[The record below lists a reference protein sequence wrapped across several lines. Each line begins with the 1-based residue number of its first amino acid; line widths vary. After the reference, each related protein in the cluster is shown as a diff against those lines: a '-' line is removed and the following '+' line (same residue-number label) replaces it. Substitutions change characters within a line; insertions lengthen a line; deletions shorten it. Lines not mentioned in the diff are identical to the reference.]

1 MKKTLI
7 SLAACLLCAVGA
19 FAQDGSWSV
28 NAGTEAMSQ
37 FIWRGTE
44 AALHPTII
52 PTISLDW
59 ENDDCSF
66 ELGQCSITELTG
78 DEYLEMDIW
87 ASFSYKGLSFTFTE
101 FGMGNNLGI
110 GGYEDN
116 AEVSLAYEFPWS
128 VPVSLSWNTFVLGD
142 DFNENGK
149 RAFSSYA
156 ELAVPYEIGDLTL
169 TGIVGAVP
177 FRSDWT
183 YGNETDSFKLTNVTL
198 NATYNLSLDNLEL
211 PVYAQFIRNP
221 MTKSNY
227 YVLGCV
233 LNLCFDL

>member
-1 MKKTLI
+1 MKKALI
-7 SLAACLLCAVGA
+7 SLAFCLLCVAA
-19 FAQDGSWSV
+19 SAQDGAWSV

-52 PTISLDW
+52 PTVTLDW
-59 ENDDCSF
+59 ENEDFSF

-87 ASFSYKGLSFTFTE
+87 ASASYKGLSLTLTE

-110 GGYEDN
+110 GGYDDN
-116 AEVSLAYEFPWS
+116 AELSLEYEFPWS
-128 VPVSLSWNTFVLGD
+128 VPVTLSLNTFVFGD
-142 DFNENGK
+142 DFNEDGN

-156 ELAVPYEIGDLTL
+156 EIAVPYEIGDLTL

-177 FRSDWT
+177 FRSDNT
-183 YGNETDSFKLTNVTL
+183 YGNCEDAFKLTNL
-198 NATYNLSLDNLEL
+198 SLSATYNLSMNNLEL

-227 YVLGCV
+227 YVIGCV